1 MIRATIFI
9 LTASAVNAAC
19 DNQCSGHGECM
30 VDDVCNCHDNWG
42 IGMSY
47 DSGDCSDRICPFEI
61 AWVDKPTEFGAGDKA
76 WNNFH
81 GYSECSGKGICD
93 RKSGLCECFD
103 GYEGKACKRT
113 SCPNDCSGHGT
124 CEYIEDLGFGVTWNQ
139 YTEYDFKTDLKEF
152 PYFGWDNHKT
162 RGCVCDSQYADVDC
176 SKRMCPHGTD
186 VLDLHENLI
195 LAERAQKQ
203 SIVFN
208 IGDRA
213 APPFDDTVQT
223 FALKFRSRLNET
235 FTTVPIKFDR
245 GTSTADD
252 DVEHTDFKNDI
263 RLALLQLPHQVID
276 DVEVTTEFDVTTP
289 TNPNFKLTIA
299 FVGNAVQGP
308 QNLLEV
314 VDNKCGDGCT
324 PQLRGLH
331 NLITTPKFY
340 PDHLKYYAGSIEETT
355 ATNLNSYECGRRG
368 KCDYTSGLCACFE
381 GYSGENCNT
390 QTTLV

>member
-61 AWVDKPTEFGAGDKA
+61 AWVDKPTEFGAGDKQ

-139 YTEYDFKTDLKEF
+139 YTQFDFKTDVKEF

-186 VLDLHENLI
+186 VLDVRENL
-195 LAERAQKQ
+195 LLDERAQKQ
-203 SIVFN
+203 SITFN
-208 IGDRA
+208 LGDPA
-213 APPFDDTVQT
+213 KPLVDETLQT

-245 GTSTADD
+245 GAAVDD
-252 DVEHTDFKNDI
+252 IPNKDFKNDV

-276 DVEVTTEFDVTTP
+276 DVDVTTHFDA
-289 TNPNFKLTIA
+289 TFNRFVTTIA

-314 VDNKCGDGCT
+314 VDNKCDDGCT
-324 PQLRGLH
+324 PKLSGLH
-331 NLITTPKFY
+331 NVVATQHIFQ
-340 PDHLKYYAGSIEETT
+340 PDGEYAGFINQTLS
-355 ATNLNSYECGRRG
+355 ADLNSYECGRRG